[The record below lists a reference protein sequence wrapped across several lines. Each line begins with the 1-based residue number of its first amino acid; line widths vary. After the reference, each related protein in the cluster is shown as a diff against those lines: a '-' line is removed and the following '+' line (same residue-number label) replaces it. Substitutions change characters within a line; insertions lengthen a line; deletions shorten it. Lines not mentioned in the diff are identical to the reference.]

1 MPGKIKE
8 ENGGRGKEDKGRW
21 RYDLPYLS
29 ARPAGRS
36 IPRGRTG
43 LHVRPRTACRR
54 PPLYS
59 GATTGDRTSPSRSW
73 LAAAPARHYGRRGAS
88 PLTDRSRRLPPFRSK
103 AYVRAPVC
111 VCVCFAAS
119 TRHDRTSWPRPEF
132 GNGFTMDAEARACK
146 VF

>member
-1 MPGKIKE
+1 MAGVKRKIKA
-8 ENGGRGKEDKGRW
+8 GGDTISLPGR
-21 RYDLPYLS
+21 
-29 ARPAGRS
+29 RPAFPSLAVRLSRS
-36 IPRGRTG
+36 N
-43 LHVRPRTACRR
+43 RPPCTATNCRR